1 MDPKIQL
8 SLAFWRW
15 KYHRIYGHIY
25 LYFFSIPGCI
35 KVVFLLWNRNE
46 KTIGTSAREI
56 DDLVFRDLSND
67 LEQTLSFF

>member
-1 MDPKIQL
+1 MPKSCLWLFGVGNSIV
-8 SLAFWRW
+8 
-15 KYHRIYGHIY
+15 YGRIYP
-25 LYFFSIPGCI
+25 YFFSIPGCI

-46 KTIGTSAREI
+46 KTIGTSAWEI